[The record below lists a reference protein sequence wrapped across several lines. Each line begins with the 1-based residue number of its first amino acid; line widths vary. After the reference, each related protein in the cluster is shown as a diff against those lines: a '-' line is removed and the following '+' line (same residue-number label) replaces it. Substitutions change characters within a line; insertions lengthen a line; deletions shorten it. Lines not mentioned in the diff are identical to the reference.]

1 MDKTYPQI
9 LLSVE
14 WGLQCAKGYMRLQ
27 ATLDTEELKLR
38 KSLQNETDANEIEKI
53 KTALDVFS
61 KVREWGKPGEPYL
74 D

>member
-1 MDKTYPQI
+1 
-9 LLSVE
+9 
-14 WGLQCAKGYMRLQ
+14 MRLQ

-38 KSLQNETDANEIEKI
+38 KALQNETDTNEIEKI
-53 KTALDVFS
+53 KTALDIFS